1 MIARWECLKKLFWSA
16 AIVTLHNIR
25 TMKPVVRHV
34 VSYMCYVLLPVH
46 VLKDKKRKYA
56 LFLGD
61 NQ

>member
-25 TMKPVVRHV
+25 TMKPAVRRV

-46 VLKDKKRKYA
+46 VLKDKKKEIC
-56 LFLGD
+56 LIPWG
-61 NQ
+61 